1 MKLDKKLYGSAIGA
15 AWTFTLATQAYGS
28 EISINSLRNYIKSS
42 SITADPGI
50 MVMVGVGLI
59 TLRVLI
65 ARRSKRREKDP
76 TRS

>member
-15 AWTFTLATQAYGS
+15 AWTFALAAQAYGN
-28 EISINSLRNYIKSS
+28 EISINGLRNYFTSS

-65 ARRSKRREKDP
+65 ARCSKRREKDP
-76 TRS
+76 THS